1 MKKLFLSCFFFFSFT
16 ALLNAQPSAA
26 TTGLRVEVMVF
37 SGRPNPVFT
46 ITDPAQVREVLNLAE
61 AASGANPEGSAVK
74 QGLGYRGI
82 LVTHLSPDDT
92 SDIQAIR
99 VYRSAAGIR
108 RKPATNPKN
117 EPGKSAA
124 SVTPEARSDHS
135 KALEARL
142 LAMAHSAGAID
153 QRLLNQI
160 TAK

>member
-1 MKKLFLSCFFFFSFT
+1 MKKLFFSCFFFLSFT

-46 ITDPAQVREVLNLAE
+46 ITDPTQVREILNLAE
-61 AASGANPEGSAVK
+61 TASGANPESSAVK

-82 LVTHLSPDDT
+82 LVTNLSPDDT
-92 SDIQAIR
+92 SDIQNIR
-99 VYRSAAGIR
+99 VYRSAAGIS
-108 RKPATNPKN
+108 RKSATNPKN
-117 EPGKSAA
+117 ESGKSAA
-124 SVTPEARSDHS
+124 NVTPETRSDNS